1 MTDDQYLRAMCTPIM
16 GLRAFF
22 IAAWK
27 ASKQP
32 KEEEEEEEEEEEVEW
47 NTRHISTQTE

>member
-1 MTDDQYLRAMCTPIM
+1 MCTPIM

-32 KEEEEEEEEEEEVEW
+32 KEEEEEEEVEW

>member
-1 MTDDQYLRAMCTPIM
+1 VTDDQYLRAMCTPIM

-32 KEEEEEEEEEEEVEW
+32 KEEEEEEEEVEW